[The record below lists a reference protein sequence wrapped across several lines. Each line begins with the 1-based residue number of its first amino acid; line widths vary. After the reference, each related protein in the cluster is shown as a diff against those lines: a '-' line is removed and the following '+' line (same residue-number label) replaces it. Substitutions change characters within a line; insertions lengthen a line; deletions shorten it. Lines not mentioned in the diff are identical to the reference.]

1 MIPPF
6 IPHSV
11 KLKSESSCFIDGC
24 ISNVDAM
31 CFRTVP
37 KAQGL
42 YTQFFTSGWQLYIYI
57 YDMTKIEA

>member
-31 CFRTVP
+31 CFRT
-37 KAQGL
+37 L
-42 YTQFFTSGWQLYIYI
+42 YLKLKVYIL
-57 YDMTKIEA
+57 